1 MPIKKSKEEV
11 KFIEDPLQDNSD
23 AEETKELSVLKKRA
37 RAPNP
42 KTVQMGGAQSS
53 LAIKRDEKV
62 MMDSS
67 EATKAIQDYMLQ

>member
-1 MPIKKSKEEV
+1 MPIKKPKEEA

-23 AEETKELSVLKKRA
+23 AEETKEQSVLRKRA

-42 KTVQMGGAQSS
+42 KTVQMGGSHSS

-62 MMDSS
+62 MMDSC
-67 EATKAIQDYMLQ
+67 EATKAIEDYMLQ